1 MPRLIFHFLALARST
16 SSPSSSVFSPMALL
30 AASLLA
36 GGGFVAPASADVL
49 ISNIGQTDGSN
60 GQLKTFDQ
68 AQEFTTG
75 SNSTGYT
82 LSSVEIYMNKG
93 DDNFRQPFSV
103 EIWSSDE
110 EVDDSA
116 DSDNIHEPHASL
128 GALTISGS
136 FEDGINT
143 FTTTNISLEA
153 STTYLLVIDS
163 SADSVAGSK
172 DNIQNTNSD
181 DEDSGGA
188 TGWSIGN
195 ASLFR
200 GNGSTGLWGTFNQSK
215 KIRINGATN
224 TAGNT
229 PPTATDNTVT
239 VDEDESYTFT
249 AADFNFGDADT
260 SDTLASVK
268 IVTLEAAGELEL
280 DGTAVTENQVIS
292 SGEIGSLVF
301 SPAADGNGAPYD
313 SFTFKVN
320 DGEDDST
327 AAYTMTINVDSVP
340 DVTDVSVTSTP
351 RSGTANPKDTY
362 GLGEVIEVTVTFDEA
377 VTVDTSGGTP
387 FFRLRIRDNTNTI
400 NNRDA
405 TLLSGSGTTALVF
418 GYTVVAADDDD
429 NGIWIPA
436 NALMLNSGTI
446 RDSANNNADV
456 THEQLGTLSGH
467 KVDGSIDPPDT
478 TPPTVTGA
486 EVTMTAPKS
495 LVITFSEALDT
506 GSEPAASAFTVK
518 VGGTAEGT
526 PTDVSISGSTVTL
539 TLAIALDAGQ
549 TNVTVD
555 YTNPGTANDPLK
567 DAADNEVATFTNQAV
582 TNNAPA
588 CPDTASH
595 PGDAYWTACLTLGQ
609 GSSFVGYAPD
619 PSGYGALDPNSFTEG
634 NLFVVSQLAQDTS
647 TFYLGLATSDLNVA
661 EYWVLQVGDTTLNL
675 ADATLTN
682 SLFSWT
688 RPAALNWDS
697 ATTVNNAFIGDKV
710 SVSLTLGNRP
720 PTGMPTIS
728 DDVAPIGTIQAGEV
742 LTADVSGITD
752 EDGLTTATYS
762 YQWFRHDGNNPKLIS
777 GATDAT
783 YQLLSADDIGSDIY
797 MEVTYTDDGG
807 TEETVT
813 SASVGPVGKATLTI
827 TPASQ
832 TVNEDVGT
840 IDYSVMLSPATVTT
854 GGSLAIELT
863 SSITPADASKRGNE
877 NIVNNLPVNLEFLKG
892 VTSPQ
897 THTVNI
903 DNDNRDEVDEVQEV
917 TASFVGGGIEQ
928 LVEIAG
934 TATATVRDDD
944 DPPELELHVSDPS
957 ISEEGGVS
965 LVSVRSKNET
975 AFPDA
980 KTFALTLGGSA
991 TETDDYTIS
1000 GKTLTLAAGA
1010 MQSDTVTVTAQT
1022 DMVVDDNET
1031 IEITTADYTHI
1042 TDSMTYSVEGAG
1054 ITITS
1059 NTAPTATDNTVTM
1072 DEDENYTFTAGDFN
1086 FGDADTGDTLA
1097 SVKIVSLAAAGE
1109 LALAGTAVTENQ
1121 VISSGDIGDL
1131 VFSPAADGNGAS
1143 YDSFTFKVN
1152 DGEDDSVAVY
1162 TMTMN
1167 VDSVPDVTVVEVTS
1181 KPRLGTGSPKD
1192 TYGAGDPI
1200 QVTVT
1205 FDEEVTVT
1213 GSPVLSLE
1221 VGSNSQSMEYS
1232 GGSGTTALQFSLV
1245 VTASDSD
1252 SDGVSIN
1259 ANALNLEAGVSIENS
1274 GGKAADVSFAAI
1286 SDLSGHK
1293 VDGSLSN
1300 TPATGAPEIEGL
1312 YLNAGHPLTAGLG
1325 TIADVDGLPTTTFPT
1340 GYSFQWVRQ
1349 DGPNGG
1355 NPVNVGTGRTY
1366 TPVPRDEG
1374 KYIAVHVTFLDGAD
1388 AEETRTAVTP
1398 TALKGSLF
1406 LFVGFPLA
1414 SGPHEVNEGEAL
1426 VLPAVQLLI
1435 RTAPDTFEPA
1445 PGASFDF
1452 GLQLVSVSNTAEADR
1467 GDYRALNKAAT
1478 MTKGAASISNVT
1490 VQTLQDDE
1498 VEGDEYFRVT
1508 LDRGQGTRGLIRIVE
1523 TRKVVTI
1530 TIIDDDEPAELAI
1543 SSSDVAVSEGSEAS
1557 YTVALTAEP
1566 ETDVTVS
1573 IASDDTTAATVA
1585 PAALTFTS
1593 STWSEEQTVTVTGV
1607 EDTDLEDE
1615 AVTIT
1620 HSGGMAVTDKTVAV
1634 AVRDNDCPGNHPPN
1648 AGVFWSACLTV
1659 QKATNGHLGYGSG
1672 FGSLSDDDF
1681 VVSGTTYTVSSLSH
1695 NASDGTLTLTLD
1707 SNPGNTA
1714 DNWILQVGSRSLA
1727 FGSGATTV
1735 TWTSSTTPLGD
1746 AGWTTTQIGQ
1756 NFRVSLRPATTVT
1769 PGLSFSETSVEA
1781 VEGESVE
1788 YTVALDTVPSSSVTV
1803 TVSSGDDNN
1812 VRVNN
1817 DSKSLTFT
1825 ASDWNQGKTVTV
1837 TPIHDPDTED
1847 ETETITHSGAGVTTG
1862 TVTVEINDDDTAP
1875 TVSSAE
1881 VTAATP
1887 KELVVS
1893 FSTALDTG
1901 SVPAASAFAVKIG
1914 GNAGPAVTSVAIDG
1928 GDATKLKLGLAEAL
1942 DAGQTSVTLDYTNPG
1957 AGNNPLQDA
1966 GPIWV
1971 GTFTDRAVVNNAPAC
1986 PSEQPADAFWTACLT
2001 VGLKG
2006 GTTNILGYNPVESY
2020 GALTPTEFTVDTS
2033 TFTVSSLIQSGTN
2046 LTVGFSGGDPRPG
2059 SNSWALQV
2067 GDVSLLMSEGT
2078 YTSLF
2083 GSYTWTS
2090 PGVSW
2095 AEANSGD
2102 KVSVS
2107 LRVVDNTAP
2116 TVSGAEVTAAAPLEL
2131 VVSFDEALA
2140 TDSVP
2145 PTSAFTVKVD
2155 GGAGPDVTSVSI
2167 DSGDATKVKLDLAE
2181 ALDAGQTPVTLDYT
2195 RPVTNPL
2202 QDEAENEVADFTG
2215 QAVVNNAPACP
2226 VSNPPED
2233 AFWTACLTANFGS
2246 PLDPIKSEFG
2256 FVSKRPETGSATFGS
2271 LSDSSVSTKG
2281 GDNLTVTRLAG
2292 LYLAPNNPTR
2302 LDFDTT
2308 DNGHEDAARDWIL
2321 VVDGQEYAFS
2331 EATYD
2336 SVTSRWT
2343 WDGPSWAT
2351 QSGDKISVSLR
2362 VPNQAATGQPAISG
2376 AAVLGQVLTAEKG
2389 SIADNNGLAKADSG
2403 ESGYAYAYQWI
2414 RVDSGSDTDIPVATS
2429 STYTPVSDD
2438 LGKTLKVKVSFKDD
2452 EGYEEERTSAVTAPV
2467 SSSDTTAPQ
2476 VTSIDR
2482 QTPSSSPT
2490 NADSLTW
2497 RVAFNEE
2504 VKNVDAT
2511 DFTLNGTTAT
2521 LSLSEVTAGMV
2532 YDVTASGGDL
2542 ASLNA
2547 TVTLGFASG
2556 QDIQDTSNNLLTDT
2570 VPMQTNHNTYV
2581 VDTTAP
2587 TFSAAVVQRK
2597 APKELVITFSENL
2610 VSTTPPPAATAFTVQ
2625 AGGNP
2630 RATVTDVAVSGDQVK
2645 LIMSAAFDSSEVP
2658 LTVAYDK
2665 PGSNPLRDAA
2675 NNEVAAFSAQS
2686 VINNAPV
2693 CGQDEH
2699 QPNDFWSACLTV
2711 GASGNNFGYDSTA
2724 PYGALSDNAPT
2735 FDGAAYPL
2743 TGIVLNSS
2751 GELELRFQNPA
2762 PSWLVT
2768 GGWRLKVGDNTPL
2781 SINDAALQG
2790 NLYRWPSPGLSWANA
2805 NVGDKVSVSLAQT
2818 SNQAATGQPTIT
2830 GAAVL
2835 GQVLTASKGSIA
2847 DNNGLTRADNGDS
2860 GYGYTYQWIRVAG
2873 DSETDI
2879 PAAASSTYTLV
2890 ADDLG
2895 KTVKV
2900 RVSFKDD
2907 ANYNEERS
2915 SAETATVTATDTTAP
2930 QVTSIDR
2937 QTPPS
2942 SPTNADTLTWRVAF
2956 NEEVKNVDATDFTV
2970 NGTTATLSLS
2980 EVTAGTVYDVTASGG
2995 NLANLNATVTLG
3007 FASSQDIQDT
3017 ANNTLTDTVPMLT
3030 NHNTYTVD
3038 NMAPTLT
3045 IAVPATS
3052 TEPFTATFSF
3062 SEPVEGFAMDDV
3074 TVTNGAASAFTVT
3087 TPYEEWTAL
3096 ITPAASG
3103 TVTVAVGAGVVTDV
3117 AGNATMAAAQAVSTY
3132 TASGDG
3138 TPPPSGDPDATRE
3151 GAVPLP
3157 AIETPQGEP
3166 SLYGQGGALDPANGD
3181 MIDYYSFTVPTTTTS
3196 QVSGQLQRLAA
3207 ARGEASPLT
3216 IAQQVAIQV
3225 EGQSGLMKVTLED
3238 EEGRSLATAYPAP
3251 SNPSVQQIN
3260 ALLEPGVYYI
3270 KVEASEAVPV
3280 DYNLRLAL
3288 TTAPPLSVAVAD
3300 ARAEE
3305 GADAFLQFQVTLD
3318 RPATATVT
3326 VDYASEDDT
3335 ATAGVDYVAAS
3346 GALTFQAGEKEQT
3359 VSVVVLEDALE
3370 EGEEQLRLRL
3380 SNPSAGLT
3388 IRDGEATG
3396 VITETNAVPI
3406 DWLARFGRTVTD
3418 QVLEAVEQRLK
3429 PGRQEGVQVQ
3439 IAGQAVPVDGN
3450 QPAILRLDGNEE
3462 QPAQPP
3468 LLERWLLSRKLPSA
3482 QEWVTG
3488 SSFALTT
3495 TEEDSQ
3501 EEKGSGGHLSLWG
3514 LGAIA
3519 GFDGRQHDFSL
3530 DGQVT
3535 TALMGTDWA
3544 TGQWTAGLA
3553 LGRSTGTGHYRQSDC
3568 ATDRCSGDIE
3578 ATLTGLYPYVGGVQ
3592 HNDRRTLWAAAGY
3605 GMGDLTLR
3613 SPNGKRFSTD
3623 LTMTMGAAGLR
3634 SQLAAP
3640 EDNGDGFSL
3649 AVKGDAR
3656 FTRTSSKELPSAEG
3670 SLSAAE
3676 ADIWRLR
3683 VGIEA
3688 ARPMTVGAANAT
3700 VTPSFEMGLRLDGGD
3715 ADTGFGTDIGAG
3727 VVLANPRNGIHLDLA
3742 ARGLVAHETA
3752 DFQEWGAVASLSWDP
3767 QPDIEQGFAAQL
3779 TQAWGASPSGGMEAL
3794 LQRQS
3799 MAEVAATDGNGEAV
3813 RFVASSRLE
3822 AELGYG
3828 LPLWDGAF
3836 TLTPNIGFAFSE
3848 TVRDYRIGWRL
3859 SPAPPPAAAYHPL
3872 ELELDVTRSERTDS
3886 DAPATHGVM
3895 LRSTLLW

>member
-1 MPRLIFHFLALARST
+1 MPRLIFRFLALARST
-16 SSPSSSVFSPMALL
+16 SSLSSSVLSRMALL
-30 AASLLA
+30 AALLLA
-36 GGGFVAPASADVL
+36 GGGAAPVFADVL
-49 ISNIGQTDGSN
+49 VSNIGQTQDNTGSE
-60 GQLKTFDQ
+60 LEKLDL
-68 AQEFTTG
+68 APSFTTG
-75 SNSTGYT
+75 SIAAT
-82 LSSVEIYMNKG
+82 LTSVEVNFRSKPASGDTVTVTLTKG
-93 DDNFRQPFSV
+93 SLPTSTNTPETVTLNNPGSWSDDN
-103 EIWSSDE
+103 
-110 EVDDSA
+110 
-116 DSDNIHEPHASL
+116 
-128 GALTISGS
+128 
-136 FEDGINT
+136 NT
-143 FTTTNISLEA
+143 FTAPSNTTLDA
-153 STTYLLVIDS
+153 STTYYVVIEGDGGDLQIS
-163 SADSVAGSK
+163 G
-172 DNIQNTNSD
+172 SD
-181 DEDSGGA
+181 DEDDGGKS
-188 TGWSIGN
+188 GWSVGDTSGWRP
-195 ASLFR
+195 AT
-200 GNGSTGLWGTFNQSK
+200 STGSWNT
-215 KIRINGATN
+215 TN
-224 TAGNT
+224 TNYMIRVNGTLTNTLTNT

-351 RSGTANPKDTY
+351 NSGTTDTY
-362 GLGEVIEVTVTFDEA
+362 GRGEVIEVTVTFDEA

-456 THEQLGTLSGH
+456 THTQLGTLSGH

-478 TPPTVTGA
+478 TPPTFSSALVTA
-486 EVTMTAPKS
+486 AAPKS

-506 GSEPAASAFTVK
+506 GSVPAASAFTVK

-567 DAADNEVATFTNQAV
+567 DASDNEVATFTNQAV

-588 CPDTASH
+588 CPDTTNH
-595 PGDAYWTACLTLGQ
+595 PGDALWTACLTLGQ
-609 GSSFVGYAPD
+609 GAGLVGYLQSSALNF
-619 PSGYGALDPNSFTEG
+619 GALDPNSFTVG
-634 NLFVVSQLAQDTS
+634 GQQFGVNGSISRGLTS
-647 TFYLGLATSDLNVA
+647 TFELYLSPFAPSVA
-661 EYWVLQVGDTTLNL
+661 GDWVLQVGETKLKL
-675 ADATLTN
+675 ADAGGTDHFEW
-682 SLFSWT
+682 SL
-688 RPAALNWDS
+688 PPALNWDS
-697 ATTVNNAFIGDKV
+697 ATTVNNAFIGDKM
-710 SVSLTLGNRP
+710 SVSLTQGNRP

-762 YQWFRHDGNNPKLIS
+762 YQWFRHDGNNPELIS

-840 IDYSVMLSPATVTT
+840 IDYSVALSPATVTT

-897 THTVNI
+897 THTVDI

-965 LVSVRSKNET
+965 LVSVRSKNDT

-1274 GGKAADVSFAAI
+1274 AGKAADVSFAAI

-1355 NPVNVGTGRTY
+1355 NPVPRGTGRTY

-1414 SGPHEVNEGEAL
+1414 SGPHEVTEGEAL

-1817 DSKSLTFT
+1817 DSKSLTFR
-1825 ASDWNQGKTVTV
+1825 ASDWNQGKTVTM

-1928 GDATKLKLGLAEAL
+1928 GDATKLKLGLAVAL

-2145 PTSAFTVKVD
+2145 PASAFTVKVD

-2246 PLDPIKSEFG
+2246 PLDLIKSEFG

-2343 WDGPSWAT
+2343 WDGPSWTT

-2521 LSLSEVTAGMV
+2521 LSLSEVTAGTV

-2587 TFSAAVVQRK
+2587 TFSAAVVQQK
-2597 APKELVITFSENL
+2597 APKDLVITFSENL

-2625 AGGNP
+2625 AGVNP
-2630 RATVTDVAVSGDQVK
+2630 RATATSVAVSRDRVT
-2645 LIMSAAFDSSEVP
+2645 LIMAAAFDSSEVP

-2675 NNEVAAFSAQS
+2675 NNEVAAFSAQPVS
-2686 VINNAPV
+2686 NNAPV

-2724 PYGALSDNAPT
+2724 PYGALSDNAPA

-2781 SINDAALQG
+2781 SINDADLQG
-2790 NLYRWPSPGLSWANA
+2790 DLYRWPSAGFRWGNA

-2835 GQVLTASKGSIA
+2835 GQVLTADKGSIA

-2995 NLANLNATVTLG
+2995 DLANLNATVTLG

-3017 ANNTLTDTVPMLT
+3017 SNNTLTDTVPMLT

-3087 TPYEEWTAL
+3087 TTGEEWTAL

-3103 TVTVAVGAGVVTDV
+3103 AVTVDVAAGVAVDA
-3117 AGNATMAAAQAVSTY
+3117 AGNDNTAATRASSTY
-3132 TASGDG
+3132 TSPSVA
-3138 TPPPSGDPDATRE
+3138 PPSDRDPDATRE

-3157 AIETPQGEP
+3157 AIETTQGEP

-3196 QVSGQLQRLAA
+3196 QVSGQLQRLAV

-3225 EGQSGLMKVTLED
+3225 EGQSGLMEVTLED
-3238 EEGRSLATAYPAP
+3238 EEGRSLATA
-3251 SNPSVQQIN
+3251 STTTDNPSLHQIN
-3260 ALLEPGVYYI
+3260 TLLEPGVYYI
-3270 KVEASEAVPV
+3270 KVEATEAVPM
-3280 DYNLRLAL
+3280 DYDLRLTL
-3288 TTAPPLSVAVAD
+3288 TTSPPSPPLSVAVAD
-3300 ARAEE
+3300 ARVEE
-3305 GADAFLQFQVTLD
+3305 GAAAFLQFQVTLD

-3335 ATAGVDYVAAS
+3335 ATAGTAGTAGVDYVAAS
-3346 GALTFQAGEKEQT
+3346 GILTFQAGEKEQT

-3370 EGEEQLRLRL
+3370 EGEERMRLRL

-3495 TEEDSQ
+3495 TEEDSE

-3519 GFDGRQHDFSL
+3519 SFDGRQHDFSL

-3613 SPNGKRFSTD
+3613 SPNGKRLSTD

-3670 SLSAAE
+3670 NLSAAE

-3715 ADTGFGTDIGAG
+3715 TDTGFGTDIGAG

-3752 DFQEWGAVASLSWDP
+3752 DFQEWGAAASLSWDP
-3767 QPDIEQGFAAQL
+3767 QPDTEQGFSAQL
-3779 TQAWGASPSGGMEAL
+3779 TQSWGASPSGGMEAL

-3799 MAEVAATDGNGEAV
+3799 MAEVAATDDNGEAV
-3813 RFVASSRLE
+3813 RFVADSRLE

-3859 SPAPPPAAAYHPL
+3859 SPTPSPAAAYHPL